1 MPAHPPDPPSALEPA
16 PLRPGV
22 LGRLAAVSVRRRWS
36 VLLLWVLAAV
46 LVTGLARTSSGEF
59 EADYTAKGADSTA
72 AARLLAERFPGQ
84 EGVAVELVVQSDAGL
99 TAVRAEVDAVLAG
112 LAGRPGVLGV
122 VAPWQPGGSVSAD
135 GRTGLGAVRLA
146 AEIAEQV
153 PVEQARELI
162 AAVDAADRSGLE
174 LALGGQVPAL
184 AEQGEIGSEGIGL
197 LAAAV
202 VLVLTFGAVVAA
214 GLPIAV
220 AVVGLVVSSAL
231 IGLLTA
237 VLAVPDWATS
247 LAAMMGIG
255 VGIDYVLLLL
265 TRYREQL
272 ARGLDPTAAVVRT
285 MDTAGRAVLV
295 AGATVV
301 LSLLGLAAMGL
312 SYMTGAAV
320 ATMVAVAVVVL
331 ASLTL
336 FPALL
341 GLLGTRV
348 DRLRVLPSRRP
359 AGAASGGWQR
369 WSLAVQRRPVSA
381 LLAGTAVLTLLTA
394 PVLGLRFGF
403 PDSGNEPLGT
413 SARTAYDLTV
423 DAFGPGAAGPLL
435 VVSDSGPDALGELTD
450 LARDLPSVASVGEP
464 VVTPDGGTAFTT
476 VVPAGSP
483 QDPATESL
491 VQELRD
497 AAPAGVHVGGA
508 TAAAVDQTDDVVGR
522 LPLLVGGVVGLSF
535 LLLLAVFR
543 SPAVAGKAAVLNLAS
558 IGAAYGVVAL
568 VLEGGWAGQL
578 VGIDTA
584 TPLPAFVPV
593 LMFAV
598 LFGLSMDY
606 EVFLMT
612 GVREA
617 WTRTGDA
624 RGAVVEGLSRTGR
637 VITAAAAI
645 MVAVFAAFVP
655 SDLVFLKVIGIG
667 LATAI
672 LVDATVVRMLLVP
685 AVLQLLGDR
694 AWSLPRWLDRRLPQL
709 HVEGRPDVEV
719 PAQRDEPVDELQPV

>member
-1 MPAHPPDPPSALEPA
+1 
-16 PLRPGV
+16 V
-22 LGRLAAVSVRRRWS
+22 LV
-36 VLLLWVLAAV
+36 WVLAV
-46 LVTGLARTSSGEF
+46 VTLLGLAGRWSGEF
-59 EADYTAKGADSTA
+59 EADYSAQGSDSSQAAD
-72 AARLLAERFPGQ
+72 LLTDRFPTQ
-84 EGVAVELVVQSDAGL
+84 AGVSVDVVVHADAGL
-99 TAVRAEVDAVLAG
+99 ADARPEVEALLAR
-112 LAGRPGVLGV
+112 LADTPVALGV
-122 VAPWQPGGSVSAD
+122 VGPWQPGGSVSAD
-135 GRTGLGAVRLA
+135 GRTGLGTLRLD
-146 AEIAEQV
+146 AEVPEQV
-153 PVEQARELI
+153 PLERARELV
-162 AAVDAADRSGLE
+162 ALADAADRPGLE
-174 LALGGQVPAL
+174 VALGGQVPTL

-202 VLVLTFGAVVAA
+202 VLLLTFGAVVAA
-214 GLPIAV
+214 GLPIVV
-220 AVVGLVVSSAL
+220 ALVGLVASSAL
-231 IGLLTA
+231 IGLLSA
-237 VLAVPDWATS
+237 VTGVPDWATS

-272 ARGLDPTAAVVRT
+272 ARGLDPVAAVVRT

-320 ATMVAVAVVVL
+320 ATMVAVGVVVL
-331 ASLTL
+331 AALTL

-341 GLLGTRV
+341 GLLGRRV
-348 DRLRVLPSRRP
+348 DLLRVLPQRP
-359 AGAASGGWQR
+359 ARAPGTGGWHR
-369 WSLAVQRRPVSA
+369 WAVAVQARPVAA
-381 LLAGTAVLTLLTA
+381 LLAGTAVLAALTA
-394 PVLGLRFGF
+394 PVAGLRFGF
-403 PDSGNEPLGT
+403 PDSGNDPAGT

-423 DAFGPGAAGPLL
+423 DAFGSGAAGPLL
-435 VVSDSGPDALGELTD
+435 VVTDAGPQALAGVTD
-450 LARDLPSVASVGEP
+450 LARSLPAVASVGAP
-464 VVTPDGGTAFTT
+464 VVAPDGVTSLAT
-476 VVPAGSP
+476 VVPTGSP
-483 QDPATESL
+483 QSPATADL
-491 VQELRD
+491 VEALRA

-535 LLLLAVFR
+535 LLLLVVFR
-543 SPAVAGKAAVLNLAS
+543 SPAVALKAGVLNLAS
-558 IGAAYGVVAL
+558 IAAAYGVVAL

-606 EVFLMT
+606 EVFLMS

-617 WTRTGDA
+617 WARGGDA
-624 RGAVVEGLSRTGR
+624 RAAVVEGLTRTGR

-655 SDLVFLKVIGIG
+655 SDQVFLKVIGIG

-685 AVLQLLGDR
+685 AVMQLLGDR
-694 AWSLPRWLDRRLPQL
+694 AWTLPRWLDRLLPEL
-709 HVEGRPDVEV
+709 HVEGPPEPSAATD
-719 PAQRDEPVDELQPV
+719 ADEPERELQPA

>member
-1 MPAHPPDPPSALEPA
+1 MPASPSDPAAAPPSAP
-16 PLRPGV
+16 RPGV
-22 LGRLAAVSVRRRWS
+22 LGRLAAVSVRRRWT
-36 VLLLWVLAAV
+36 VLLLWVVAAV

-59 EADYTAKGADSTA
+59 EADYTAAGADSST
-72 AARLLAERFPGQ
+72 AARLLADRFPGQ
-84 EGVAVELVVQSDAGL
+84 EGVSVELVVQAEDGL
-99 TAVRAEVDAVLAG
+99 TAARPELEGVLAG
-112 LAGRPGVLGV
+112 LADRTGVLGV
-122 VAPWQPGGSVSAD
+122 VAPWEPGGSVSAD
-135 GRTGLGAVRLA
+135 GRTGLGAVRLDA
-146 AEIAEQV
+146 GIPEQV
-153 PVEQARELI
+153 PVEQARALI
-162 AAVDAADRSGLE
+162 AAVDDADRDGLE

-197 LAAAV
+197 LAAAA
-202 VLVLTFGAVVAA
+202 VLLLTFGAVVAA

-231 IGLLTA
+231 IGLLTS

-320 ATMVAVAVVVL
+320 ATMVAVGVVVL

-348 DRLRVLPSRRP
+348 DRLRVLPRRRRD
-359 AGAASGGWQR
+359 AAPGRGWQR

-381 LLAGTAVLTLLTA
+381 LLAGTAVLTLLTL

-435 VVSDSGPDALGELTD
+435 VVSDAGPDALGELTD
-450 LARDLPSVASVGEP
+450 LARGLPSVSSVGEP
-464 VVTPDGGTAFTT
+464 VVTADGATAFAA
-476 VVPAGSP
+476 VVPTGSP
-483 QDPATESL
+483 QDPATEAL
-491 VQELRD
+491 VQALRD

-535 LLLLAVFR
+535 LLLLAAFR
-543 SPAVAGKAAVLNLAS
+543 SPAVAVKAAVLNLAS

-617 WTRTGDA
+617 WSRTGDA

-645 MVAVFAAFVP
+645 MVAVFAAFIP

-694 AWSLPRWLDRRLPQL
+694 AWSLPRRLDRWLPQL
-709 HVEGRPDVEV
+709 HVEGRPEVEV
-719 PAQRDEPVDELQPV
+719 PAPRDEQVGELQPA

>member
-1 MPAHPPDPPSALEPA
+1 MPASPSDPAAAPPSAS
-16 PLRPGV
+16 RPGV
-22 LGRLAAVSVRRRWS
+22 LGRLAAVSVRRRWT
-36 VLLLWVLAAV
+36 VLLLWVVAAV

-59 EADYTAKGADSTA
+59 EADYTAAGADSST
-72 AARLLAERFPGQ
+72 AARLLADRFPGQ
-84 EGVAVELVVQSDAGL
+84 EGVSVELVVQAEDGL
-99 TAVRAEVDAVLAG
+99 TAARPELEGVLAG
-112 LAGRPGVLGV
+112 LADRTGVLGV
-122 VAPWQPGGSVSAD
+122 VTPWEPGGSVSAD
-135 GRTGLGAVRLA
+135 GRTGLGAVRLDA
-146 AEIAEQV
+146 GIPEQV

-162 AAVDAADRSGLE
+162 AAVDDADRDGLE

-197 LAAAV
+197 LAAAA
-202 VLVLTFGAVVAA
+202 VLLLTFGAVVAA

-231 IGLLTA
+231 IGLLTS

-320 ATMVAVAVVVL
+320 ATMVAVGIVVL

-348 DRLRVLPSRRP
+348 DRLRVLPRRRRD
-359 AGAASGGWQR
+359 AAPGRGWQR

-381 LLAGTAVLTLLTA
+381 LLAGTAVLTLLTL

-435 VVSDSGPDALGELTD
+435 VVSDAGPDALGELTD
-450 LARDLPSVASVGEP
+450 LARGLPSVSSVGEP
-464 VVTPDGGTAFTT
+464 VVTADGATAFAA
-476 VVPAGSP
+476 VVPTGSP
-483 QDPATESL
+483 QDPATEAL
-491 VQELRD
+491 VQALRD

-508 TAAAVDQTDDVVGR
+508 TAAAVDQTDDVVER

-535 LLLLAVFR
+535 LLLLAAFR
-543 SPAVAGKAAVLNLAS
+543 SPAVAVKAAVLNLAS

-617 WTRTGDA
+617 WSRTGDA

-645 MVAVFAAFVP
+645 MVAVFAAFIP

-694 AWSLPRWLDRRLPQL
+694 AWSLPRRLDRWLPQL
-709 HVEGRPDVEV
+709 HVEGRPEVEV
-719 PAQRDEPVDELQPV
+719 PAPRDEQVGELQPA